1 MREFL
6 EKICDNKDLTQ
17 DENQTLFHMLVKGEI
32 EPLAISALLVA
43 FRTKGETPDEI
54 AGAAR
59 ALRKAATDF
68 PRPEYACADSCG
80 TGGDG
85 ANTINV
91 STAVALVAAEMGIP
105 MAKHGNR
112 SVSSQCGSADLLEQ
126 LGVKIDAAPEVS
138 RSCLDQEGICFL
150 FAPQYHGGLRHAMPV
165 RKALGIRTI
174 FNLLG
179 PLVNP
184 CAPDY
189 QVMGVYRPELCVP
202 VAQVLG
208 LLGCQT
214 ALVVHGQGLDEIAI
228 HGSTRAALYKNGN
241 VTEMTLSPEQAGLAA
256 YPLEAIRGGG
266 AKENAE
272 AITRLLKGEGTE
284 AHRAV
289 VAINAGALAWVFG
302 KTDDLAQGAKLAM
315 KTIDSGKI
323 FERLERFAEFSHG
336 TR

>member
-6 EKICDNKDLTQ
+6 EKICDRKDLTR
-17 DENQTLFHMLVKGEI
+17 DETGTLFHMLVQGGI

-54 AGAAR
+54 AGAAS
-59 ALRKAATDF
+59 ALRQAATEF
-68 PRPEYACADSCG
+68 PKPDYACADSCG

-105 MAKHGNR
+105 MTKHGNR
-112 SVSSQCGSADLLEQ
+112 SVSSKCGSADLLEK
-126 LGVKIDAAPEVS
+126 LGVKIDAEPKVS
-138 RSCLDQEGICFL
+138 RRCLDKERICFL

-189 QVMGVYRPELCVP
+189 QVMGVYRPELCAP
-202 VAQVLG
+202 VAEVLG
-208 LLGCQT
+208 LLGCKA
-214 ALVVHGQGLDEIAI
+214 ALVVHGEGLDEIAI
-228 HGSTRAALYKNGN
+228 HGPTTAALYKDGN
-241 VTEMTLSPEQAGLAA
+241 VTEMTLSPEQVGMPTF
-256 YPLEAIRGGG
+256 PLEQIRGGE
-266 AKENAE
+266 AEENAR
-272 AITRLLKGEGTE
+272 AITRLLQGDGEE

-302 KTDDLAQGAKLAM
+302 KSKDLGEGAKLAGEI
-315 KTIDSGKI
+315 IDSGNS
-323 FERLERFAEFSHG
+323 FERLIRFGELTHG
-336 TR
+336 A

>member
-6 EKICDNKDLTQ
+6 EKICDKKNLTQ
-17 DENQTLFHMLVKGEI
+17 DETRTLFQMLVRGEI
-32 EPLAISALLVA
+32 EPVAISALLVG

-59 ALRKAATDF
+59 ALRQAATEF
-68 PRPEYACADSCG
+68 PRPDYPCADSCG

-105 MAKHGNR
+105 MVKHGNR
-112 SVSSQCGSADLLEQ
+112 SVSSKCGSADLLEQ
-126 LGVKIDAAPEVS
+126 LGVKIDAEPEVA
-138 RSCLDQEGICFL
+138 RRCLDQEGFCFL

-165 RKALGIRTI
+165 RKALGIRTM

-184 CAPDY
+184 AAPEY
-189 QVMGVYRPELCVP
+189 QVMGVYRPELCKP

-208 LLGCQT
+208 LLGCKA

-228 HGSTRAALYKNGN
+228 HGPTTAALYENGD
-241 VTEMTLSPEQAGLAA
+241 VSEMTLSPEQVGRTTF
-256 YPLEAIRGGG
+256 PLEQIRGGE
-266 AKENAE
+266 AEENAR
-272 AITRLLKGEGTE
+272 AITRLLKGEGEE
-284 AHRAV
+284 AHKAV
-289 VAINAGALAWVFG
+289 VAINAGALAWVCG
-302 KTDDLAQGAKLAM
+302 KSKDLKNGVELARN
-315 KTIDSGKI
+315 TIDSGNSFK
-323 FERLERFAEFSHG
+323 RLVRFGELSHG
-336 TR
+336 A